1 VLLLDRLELAHQV
14 VEVAVRDRRLVEHV
28 VAPAVVRER
37 LHQLGVAL
45 DRRYRRVAANVLEI
59 CHSSI

>member
-14 VEVAVRDRRLVEHV
+14 VEVAVRDRRLVEDV

-37 LHQLGVAL
+37 LRQLGVAM
-45 DRRYRRVAANVLEI
+45 DRRYRRVAASVLEI